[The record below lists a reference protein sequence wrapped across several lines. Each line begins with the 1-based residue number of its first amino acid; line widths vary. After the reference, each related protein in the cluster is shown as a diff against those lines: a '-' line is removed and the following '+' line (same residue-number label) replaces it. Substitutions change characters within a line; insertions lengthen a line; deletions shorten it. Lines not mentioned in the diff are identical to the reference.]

1 MLHWGIAFMFPMSS
15 AGAAAQGWT
24 QPVRRFTLA
33 QSFAGEAAMEL
44 GKLGV
49 WMSMDSMTAAAAAAF
64 AKRVEAW
71 GYAALWIPE
80 SRGRNAL
87 VHSSWL
93 LANTPRLIVATG
105 IANIY
110 ARDPMAM
117 ANGQRGLNE
126 QSDGRFLLGVGVSH
140 RPMVQEVRGHTYDK
154 PVATMRAY
162 LAAMRDAPYQ
172 APMPRDKPLT
182 VVAALGPRM
191 MALSA
196 ELADGA
202 HPYNTTPEHT
212 AKARAILG
220 PGKLLCPEVWVLLET
235 DPAAARRAARE
246 ALSRY
251 MQLENYVNSWRR
263 EGFGDDDLAGGGSQR
278 FLDAMVAWG
287 DEGAIRARVQQHWDA
302 GADHVCI
309 QPIGPQGSPPG
320 SRQIVDDRILELLA
334 PARRS

>member
-1 MLHWGIAFMFPMSS
+1 MTVTSAIGRIGIWTGQLDSQPSTRARE
-15 AGAAAQGWT
+15 AVRALEALGYGA
-24 QPVRRFTLA
+24 
-33 QSFAGEAAMEL
+33 
-44 GKLGV
+44 V
-49 WMSMDSMTAAAAAAF
+49 WF
-64 AKRVEAW
+64 
-71 GYAALWIPE
+71 PE
-80 SRGRNAL
+80 SLGREALTNAG
-87 VHSSWL
+87 VL
-93 LANTPRLIVATG
+93 LAGSGRIVVATG

-126 QSDGRFLLGVGVSH
+126 QSDGRFLLGIGVSH
-140 RPMVQEVRGHTYDK
+140 RPMVQGIRGHAYGK
-154 PVATMRAY
+154 PVSTMRAY
-162 LAAMRDAPYQ
+162 LTGMRDAPYQ
-172 APMPRDKPLT
+172 APVPREKPLT

-191 MALSA
+191 MALSS

-212 AKARAILG
+212 AKARVILG

-235 DPAAARRAARE
+235 DPTAARRAARE

-263 EGFGDDDLAGGGSQR
+263 EGFGDDDLAAGGSER

-287 DEGAIRARVQQHWDA
+287 DEGAIRARIQEHWEA

-309 QPIGPQGSPPG
+309 QPINARG
-320 SRQIVDDRILELLA
+320 SRQVVDERILELLA

>member
-1 MLHWGIAFMFPMSS
+1 
-15 AGAAAQGWT
+15 
-24 QPVRRFTLA
+24 
-33 QSFAGEAAMEL
+33 MEL

-49 WMSMDSMTAAAAAAF
+49 WVSMDGMTAAAAAAF
-64 AKRVEAW
+64 AKRVEEW

-87 VHSSWL
+87 AHSSWL
-93 LANTPRLIVATG
+93 LANTQRLIVATG

-140 RPMVQEVRGHTYDK
+140 RPMVQGVRGHNYGR

-162 LAAMRDAPYQ
+162 LEAMRAAPYQ
-172 APMPRDKPLT
+172 APMPREQPLT
-182 VVAALGPRM
+182 IVAALGPRM
-191 MALSA
+191 MALSS

-202 HPYNTTPEHT
+202 HPYNTTPQHT
-212 AKARAILG
+212 AKARSILG
-220 PGKLLCPEVWVLLET
+220 RGKLLCPEVWVLLET
-235 DPAAARRAARE
+235 DPATARSAARE

-251 MQLENYVNSWRR
+251 LQLENYVNSWRR
-263 EGFGDDDLAGGGSQR
+263 EGFADDDLACGGSQR

-287 DEGAIRARVQQHWDA
+287 DEDAIRARIQEHWDA

-309 QPIGPQGSPPG
+309 QPINARG
-320 SRQIVDDRILELLA
+320 SREVDEETLNLLA

>member
-1 MLHWGIAFMFPMSS
+1 
-15 AGAAAQGWT
+15 
-24 QPVRRFTLA
+24 
-33 QSFAGEAAMEL
+33 MEL

-49 WMSMDSMTAAAAAAF
+49 WVSMDSMTAAAAAAF
-64 AKRVEAW
+64 AKRVEEW

-87 VHSSWL
+87 AHSSRL
-93 LANTPRLIVATG
+93 LANTQRLIVATG

-140 RPMVQEVRGHTYDK
+140 RPMVQGLRGHTYGK

-162 LAAMRDAPYQ
+162 LEGMRDAPYQ
-172 APMPRDKPLT
+172 APMPGVKPLT
-182 VVAALGPRM
+182 IVAALGPRM
-191 MALSA
+191 MALSS

-202 HPYNTTPEHT
+202 HPYNTTPQHT
-212 AKARAILG
+212 AQARSILG
-220 PGKLLCPEVWVLLET
+220 SGKVLCPEVWVLLET

-251 MQLENYVNSWRR
+251 LQLENYVNSWRR
-263 EGFGDDDLAGGGSQR
+263 EGFGDDDLAGGGSER

-287 DEGAIRARVQQHWDA
+287 DERAIRARIQEHWDA

-309 QPIGPQGSPPG
+309 QPISLQG
-320 SRQIVDDRILELLA
+320 SRQMVDERILDLLA
-334 PARRS
+334 PAHRS

>member
-1 MLHWGIAFMFPMSS
+1 
-15 AGAAAQGWT
+15 
-24 QPVRRFTLA
+24 
-33 QSFAGEAAMEL
+33 MEL

-49 WMSMDSMTAAAAAAF
+49 WVGMDRMTAAAAAAF
-64 AKRVEAW
+64 AKRVEEW
-71 GYAALWIPE
+71 GYGALWLPE
-80 SRGRNAL
+80 SGGRNAL
-87 VHSSWL
+87 VLSSWL
-93 LANTPRLIVATG
+93 LANTKQLIVATG

-117 ANGQRGLNE
+117 ANGQRALAE
-126 QSDGRFLLGVGVSH
+126 QSEGRFLLGVGVSH
-140 RPMVQEVRGHTYDK
+140 RPMVEGVRGHSYGK

-162 LAAMRDAPYQ
+162 LAAMREAPYQ
-172 APMPRDKPLT
+172 AVPPAEAPPT

-202 HPYNTTPEHT
+202 HPYNTTPQHT
-212 AKARAILG
+212 AEAREILG

-235 DPAAARRAARE
+235 DPAKAHAAARE

-251 MQLENYVNSWRR
+251 LQLENYVNAWRGQ
-263 EGFGDDDLAGGGSQR
+263 GFSDFDLAGGGTDR
-278 FLDAMVAWG
+278 FIDAVVAWG
-287 DEGAIRARVQQHWDA
+287 DENAIRARIQQHWDA

-309 QPIGPQGSPPG
+309 QPIGPQGS
-320 SRQIVDDRILELLA
+320 RQVDERVLNLLA

>member
-1 MLHWGIAFMFPMSS
+1 
-15 AGAAAQGWT
+15 
-24 QPVRRFTLA
+24 
-33 QSFAGEAAMEL
+33 MEL

-49 WMSMDSMTAAAAAAF
+49 WVSMDGMTAVAAAAF
-64 AKRVEAW
+64 AKRVEEW

-87 VHSSWL
+87 THAAWL
-93 LANTPRLIVATG
+93 LASTQKLTVATG

-110 ARDPMAM
+110 ARDAMAM

-140 RPMVQEVRGHTYDK
+140 RPMVQGMRGHTYGR
-154 PVATMRAY
+154 PVATMRTY
-162 LAAMRDAPYQ
+162 LEAMRDAPYQ
-172 APMPRDKPLT
+172 APMPRDNPLT

-202 HPYNTTPEHT
+202 HPYNTTPQHT
-212 AKARAILG
+212 AQARAILG
-220 PGKLLCPEVWVLLET
+220 PGKLLCPEVWVLLEK
-235 DPAAARRAARE
+235 DPSTARRVARE

-251 MQLENYVNSWRR
+251 LQLENYVNSWRR
-263 EGFGDDDLAGGGSQR
+263 EGFGDEDLAGGGSER
-278 FLDAMVAWG
+278 FLDSMVAWG
-287 DEGAIRARVQQHWDA
+287 DEDAIRTRIREHWDA

-309 QPIGPQGSPPG
+309 QAISPQGS
-320 SRQIVDDRILELLA
+320 RTVVDEKLLDLLA
-334 PARRS
+334 PARRA

>member
-1 MLHWGIAFMFPMSS
+1 
-15 AGAAAQGWT
+15 
-24 QPVRRFTLA
+24 
-33 QSFAGEAAMEL
+33 MEL

-49 WMSMDSMTAAAAAAF
+49 WVSMDGMTAAAAAAF

-93 LANTPRLIVATG
+93 LANTQKLTVATG

-110 ARDPMAM
+110 ARDAMAM
-117 ANGQRGLNE
+117 ANAQRGLAE
-126 QSDGRFLLGVGVSH
+126 QSDGRFLLGIGVSH
-140 RPMVQEVRGHTYDK
+140 RPMVQQLRGHTYGK

-162 LAAMRDAPYQ
+162 LEAMRDSPYQ
-172 APMPRDKPLT
+172 APPPREKPPT
-182 VVAALGPRM
+182 IVAALGPRM
-191 MALSA
+191 MKLSA

-202 HPYNTTPEHT
+202 HPYNTTVEHT
-212 AKARAILG
+212 AEARAILG
-220 PGKLLCPEVWVLLET
+220 PGKLLCPEVWVLRET
-235 DPAAARRAARE
+235 DRAKAREAARQ

-251 MQLENYVNSWRR
+251 LQLENYVNSWRR
-263 EGFGDDDLAGGGSQR
+263 QNFGDSDLARGGSDR

-287 DEGAIRARVQQHWDA
+287 DETAIGARIQQYWDA

-309 QPIGPQGSPPG
+309 QPISSAG
-320 SRQIVDDRILELLA
+320 SRQVVDESVLELLA